1 MEERIRERYSEAILD
16 QALEACGIDKRTIQ
30 ALDGFENYIYEF
42 QGPAGPGVLR
52 ISHCIRRDPDWIQA
66 ELDWI
71 DYLYNHGVGVSQP
84 LRSVQGKWVESLE
97 DGVDGFFLVSAFE
110 KARGGPHRGP
120 DWPDGLL

>member
-52 ISHCIRRDPDWIQA
+52 ISHCIRRDPDWIQVDR
-66 ELDWI
+66 LS
-71 DYLYNHGVGVSQP
+71 LQS
-84 LRSVQGKWVESLE
+84 RSRCFPAPALCPG
-97 DGVDGFFLVSAFE
+97 
-110 KARGGPHRGP
+110 
-120 DWPDGLL
+120 